1 MLIAICVQSSPHI
14 ACIYSFL
21 AHTPPL
27 PPSSKSAQN
36 ELSHLCAEAAETGDT
51 GPLLEDVISMLVED
65 VLDFDNLFTAQGCTS
80 TERRHRALQ
89 EARVHRAMARPHAT
103 GTPRIV
109 GDHRGRR
116 ALRKTH
122 PMARHLH
129 RIAPRARHL
138 RYNHFTRPPRRPR
151 RHLQAECSKAELL
164 DGLFIKGGYDG
175 SQIFVKLELDV
186 SKGAME
192 ELREVILKPL
202 QHLNDIEFLQDLN
215 LFTGGDSVVDSIFD
229 NINADISFSAS
240 AHMGVTGK
248 QTTPNNAM
256 YDLLGI

>member
-89 EARVHRAMARPHAT
+89 EARVHRAMARPHVT

-138 RYNHFTRPPRRPR
+138 RYNHFTRPPRH
-151 RHLQAECSKAELL
+151 RHLEAECSKAELL

-248 QTTPNNAM
+248 QTTTNNAI
-256 YDLLGI
+256 YDLLRI